1 MDKIPESPTYIVKER
16 FNNEPVTE
24 SHRVAADTLHTIGQL
39 FFSNERYLAP
49 GFKLRLFPL
58 IVGPTGA
65 GKTHLV
71 RTAARRLRA
80 RYFKVTRSDWIPQ
93 GSATGR
99 PTMYQI
105 LDYVTTQPRVLLHL
119 DELDKYRINFSGP
132 EWSAAIAGN
141 LWSLLD
147 GAFPVLEYL
156 RDTPFPPEKN
166 VTEAEINSWIK
177 SRLWVVGSGTWQS
190 VFKEN
195 RAGSAIGFAG
205 AHEDA
210 PVTSETIAR
219 SELISP
225 ELLHRFCSDL
235 IFLEYPNR
243 NEETACLLEST
254 GIGAL
259 ARELGE
265 TITPDDVDFALGGM
279 RVLESIATRLVI
291 ARYRRRLKASPKAIP
306 LGPIPGVVGGDI
318 SGEPQ
323 LEA

>member
-1 MDKIPESPTYIVKER
+1 MTHMDQACFDS
-16 FNNEPVTE
+16 EPVTA
-24 SHRVAADTLHTIGQL
+24 SHREAGETLTTVGLL
-39 FFSNERYLAP
+39 FFSDERYLVP
-49 GFKLRLFPL
+49 GLKLRLFPL
-58 IVGPTGA
+58 MVGPTGA

-71 RTAARRLRA
+71 KSAAKRLRA
-80 RYFKVTRSDWIPQ
+80 RYLKITRSDWIPQ

-119 DELDKYRINFSGP
+119 DELDKYRISFSGP
-132 EWSAAIAGN
+132 EWSAAIAGH

-147 GAFPVLEYL
+147 GAFPILEYL
-156 RDTPFPPEKN
+156 RDTPIPPEKG
-166 VTEAEINSWIK
+166 VTEGQINAWIQ
-177 SRLWVVGSGTWQS
+177 SRLWIVGSGTWQS

-205 AHEDA
+205 AHENA
-210 PVTSETIAR
+210 PVTADKIAR

-243 NEETACLLEST
+243 HEETARLLEST
-254 GIGAL
+254 GINAL

-265 TITPDDVDFALGGM
+265 TITPADVNFTLGGM

-291 ARYRRRLKASPKAIP
+291 ARHRRRIKASPRAIS
-306 LGPIPGVVGGDI
+306 LGLVPRTADGNAVGD
-318 SGEPQ
+318 P
-323 LEA
+323 